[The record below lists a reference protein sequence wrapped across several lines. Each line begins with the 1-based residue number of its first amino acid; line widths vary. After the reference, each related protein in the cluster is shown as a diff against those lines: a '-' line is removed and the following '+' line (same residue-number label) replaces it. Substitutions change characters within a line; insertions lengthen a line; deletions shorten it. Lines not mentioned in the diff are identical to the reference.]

1 MPATVK
7 ALHRFLTSFIPVHTF
22 SRYSGISLSVG
33 EEERG
38 LFMPPQL
45 FLRYPGHP
53 EIHRINIMK
62 QRTSHSKRFKLIV
75 FSRFFT

>member
-1 MPATVK
+1 M
-7 ALHRFLTSFIPVHTF
+7 
-22 SRYSGISLSVG
+22 G

-38 LFMPPQL
+38 LFHAPQL

-62 QRTSHSKRFKLIV
+62 QRTSHSKRFRIIV